1 MKKGLLALTSVAL
14 TGCMLLCFAGCGAV
28 SKAKSIRGEEVT
40 EDVWNSAMA
49 GTAVSSQNSAS
60 LPVATVADE
69 TVQAPNFK
77 VEYEMRYKM
86 DASTEEISVGD
97 MQVVEAGSASID
109 MSMQATLVVAD
120 NAVHITLSYDFKL
133 DGSDNLLS
141 AIGME
146 KALTGSG
153 KAEAYISYAN
163 GMTLVIKDDA
173 GNWVNATLNS
183 DTIAAAVKMVIENS
197 TDMADQSALV
207 GDFADYQYSA
217 DQKGYVVADASAQIS
232 AGDSELGA
240 AGSAVYKIKDNQ
252 LAAIYADASMDMN
265 LSGISATGSSQV
277 GLVYTYGGQSV
288 TVPTVG

>member
-14 TGCMLLCFAGCGAV
+14 TGCMLVCFAGCGAV

-49 GTAVSSQNSAS
+49 QTAVSSQQSAS

-69 TVQAPNFK
+69 TAQAPNFK
-77 VEYEMRYKM
+77 VEYEMKYKVNV
-86 DASTEEISVGD
+86 STEGVSVGET
-97 MQVVEAGSASID
+97 QVVEAGNASID

-120 NAVHITLSYDFKL
+120 SAVHITLSYDFKL

-217 DQKGYVVADASAQIS
+217 DQKGYVVADASGQIS

-240 AGSAVYKIKDNQ
+240 DSSAVYKIKDNQ
-252 LAAIYADASMDMN
+252 LAAIYADASMNMD

-288 TVPTVG
+288 TVPTVS

>member
-14 TGCMLLCFAGCGAV
+14 TGCMLVCFAGCGAV

-49 GTAVSSQNSAS
+49 QTAVSSQQSAS

-69 TVQAPNFK
+69 TAQAPNFK
-77 VEYEMRYKM
+77 VEYEMKYKVNV
-86 DASTEEISVGD
+86 STEGVSVGET
-97 MQVVEAGSASID
+97 QVVEAGNASID

-141 AIGME
+141 AMGME

-277 GLVYTYGGQSV
+277 GLVYIYGGQSV

>member
-141 AIGME
+141 AMGME

>member
-14 TGCMLLCFAGCGAV
+14 TGCMLVCFAGCGAV

-49 GTAVSSQNSAS
+49 QTAVSSQQSAS

-69 TVQAPNFK
+69 TAQAPNFK
-77 VEYEMRYKM
+77 VEYEMKYKVNV
-86 DASTEEISVGD
+86 STEGVSVGET
-97 MQVVEAGSASID
+97 QVVEAGNASID

-141 AIGME
+141 AMGME

-288 TVPTVG
+288 TVPTVS

>member
-49 GTAVSSQNSAS
+49 QTAVSSQQSAS

-69 TVQAPNFK
+69 TAQAPNFK
-77 VEYEMRYKM
+77 VEYEMKYKVNV
-86 DASTEEISVGD
+86 STEGVSVGET
-97 MQVVEAGSASID
+97 QVVEAGNASID

-141 AIGME
+141 AMGME

-265 LSGISATGSSQV
+265 LSGIAATGSSQV

>member
-49 GTAVSSQNSAS
+49 QTAVSSQQSAS

-69 TVQAPNFK
+69 TAQAPNFK
-77 VEYEMRYKM
+77 VEYEMKYKVNV
-86 DASTEEISVGD
+86 STEGVSVGET
-97 MQVVEAGSASID
+97 QVVEAGNASID

-141 AIGME
+141 AMGME

>member
-14 TGCMLLCFAGCGAV
+14 TGCMLLCFAGCGAA

-86 DASTEEISVGD
+86 DASTEEVSVGD
-97 MQVVEAGSASID
+97 TQVVEAGSASID

-141 AIGME
+141 SMDLE
-146 KALTGSG
+146 KGLAGSG

-163 GMTLVIKDDA
+163 GMTILIKDDA

-183 DTIAAAVKMVIENS
+183 DTIAEAVKMVIESS
-197 TDMADQSALV
+197 TEMADQSALV

-217 DQKGYVVADASAQIS
+217 DQKGYVIADASAQVS
-232 AGDSELGA
+232 AGESA
-240 AGSAVYKIKDNQ
+240 FAVAGSAVYKIKDNK
-252 LAAIYADASMDMN
+252 LAAIYAEASMDMN
-265 LSGISATGSSQV
+265 LIGVSTKGSSQM

-288 TVPTVG
+288 TVPTVS

>member
-14 TGCMLLCFAGCGAV
+14 TGCMLVCFAGCGAV

-40 EDVWNSAMA
+40 ENVWNSAMA
-49 GTAVSSQNSAS
+49 QTAVSSQQSAS

-69 TVQAPNFK
+69 TAQAPNFK
-77 VEYEMRYKM
+77 VEYEMKYKVNV
-86 DASTEEISVGD
+86 STEGVSVGET
-97 MQVVEAGSASID
+97 QVVEAGNASID

-141 AIGME
+141 AMGME

>member
-14 TGCMLLCFAGCGAV
+14 TGCMLVCFAGCGAV

-49 GTAVSSQNSAS
+49 QTAVSSQQSAS

-69 TVQAPNFK
+69 TAQAPNFK
-77 VEYEMRYKM
+77 VEYEMKYKVNV
-86 DASTEEISVGD
+86 STEGVSVGET
-97 MQVVEAGSASID
+97 QVVEAGNASID

-141 AIGME
+141 AMGME

>member
-14 TGCMLLCFAGCGAV
+14 TGCMLLCFAGCGAA

-49 GTAVSSQNSAS
+49 QTAVSSQQSAS

-69 TVQAPNFK
+69 TAQAPNFK
-77 VEYEMRYKM
+77 VEYEMKYKVNV
-86 DASTEEISVGD
+86 STEGVSVGET
-97 MQVVEAGSASID
+97 QVVEAGNASID

-141 AIGME
+141 AMGME